1 MSTVKLIEYDVASDE
16 VRSVYDDIMS
26 VRKSEWVNNFW
37 KALANQPKLLQDTW
51 NSIKSVMA
59 PGSID
64 PLTKEMLYIAVSAT
78 NSCNYCT
85 NSHTAAARAKG
96 MTDEMLMELMA
107 IVGMANQT
115 NALANGLQ
123 IEVDESEL
131 TRKLY
136 LISSSGKDTEYM
148 NSG

>member
-37 KALANQPKLLQDTW
+37 KALANQPKLLKDTW
-51 NSIKSVMA
+51 NAIKAVMA

-78 NSCNYCT
+78 NSCNYCI

-96 MTDEMLMELMA
+96 MTNEMLMELMA

-123 IEVDESEL
+123 IEVDESYINGAL
-131 TRKLY
+131 K
-136 LISSSGKDTEYM
+136 
-148 NSG
+148 

>member
-1 MSTVKLIEYDVASDE
+1 MSTVKLIEYNMASDE
-16 VRSVYDDIMS
+16 VKSVYDDIMS
-26 VRKSEWVNNFW
+26 VRKSDWVNNFW
-37 KALANQPKLLQDTW
+37 KALANQPRLLKDTW
-51 NSIKSVMA
+51 NTIKSVMA

-64 PLTKEMLYIAVSAT
+64 PLTKEMVYIAISAS

-107 IVGMANQT
+107 IVGLANKT

-123 IEVDESEL
+123 IEIDEPYENGGL
-131 TRKLY
+131 Q
-136 LISSSGKDTEYM
+136 
-148 NSG
+148 

>member
-1 MSTVKLIEYDVASDE
+1 MSTVKLIEYDMASDE
-16 VRSVYDDIMS
+16 VKSVYDDIMS
-26 VRKSEWVNNFW
+26 VRKSDWVNNFW
-37 KALANQPKLLQDTW
+37 KALANQPRLLKDTW
-51 NSIKSVMA
+51 NTIKSVMA

-64 PLTKEMLYIAVSAT
+64 PLTKEMVYIAISAS

-107 IVGMANQT
+107 IVGMANKT

-123 IEVDESEL
+123 IEIDEPYKNGGL
-131 TRKLY
+131 Q
-136 LISSSGKDTEYM
+136 
-148 NSG
+148 

>member
-1 MSTVKLIEYDVASDE
+1 MSTVKLIEYNMASDE
-16 VRSVYDDIMS
+16 VKSVYDDIMS
-26 VRKSEWVNNFW
+26 VRKSDWVNNFW
-37 KALANQPKLLQDTW
+37 KALANQPRLLKDTW
-51 NSIKSVMA
+51 NTIKSVMA

-64 PLTKEMLYIAVSAT
+64 PLTKEMVYIAVSAS

-107 IVGMANQT
+107 IVGMANKT

-123 IEVDESEL
+123 IEIDEPYKNGSL
-131 TRKLY
+131 Q
-136 LISSSGKDTEYM
+136 
-148 NSG
+148 

>member
-37 KALANQPKLLQDTW
+37 KALANQPKLVKDTW
-51 NSIKSVMA
+51 NAIKAVMA

-78 NSCNYCT
+78 NSCNYCI

-123 IEVDESEL
+123 IEVDESYTNGAL
-131 TRKLY
+131 K
-136 LISSSGKDTEYM
+136 
-148 NSG
+148 

>member
-1 MSTVKLIEYDVASDE
+1 MSTVKLIEYNMASDE
-16 VRSVYDDIMS
+16 VKSVYDDIMS
-26 VRKSEWVNNFW
+26 VRKSDWVNNFW
-37 KALANQPKLLQDTW
+37 KALANQPRLLKDTW
-51 NSIKSVMA
+51 NTIKSVMA

-64 PLTKEMLYIAVSAT
+64 PLTKEMVYIAISAS

-107 IVGMANQT
+107 IVGMANKT

-123 IEVDESEL
+123 IEIDE
-131 TRKLY
+131 T
-136 LISSSGKDTEYM
+136 
-148 NSG
+148 

>member
-1 MSTVKLIEYDVASDE
+1 MSTVKLIEYNMASDE
-16 VRSVYDDIMS
+16 VKSVYNDIMS
-26 VRKSEWVNNFW
+26 VRKSDWVNNFW
-37 KALANQPKLLQDTW
+37 KALANQPRLLKDTW
-51 NSIKSVMA
+51 NTIKSVMA

-64 PLTKEMLYIAVSAT
+64 PLTKEMVYIAISAS

-107 IVGMANQT
+107 IVGMANKT

-123 IEVDESEL
+123 IEIDEPYKNGGL
-131 TRKLY
+131 Q
-136 LISSSGKDTEYM
+136 
-148 NSG
+148 

>member
-1 MSTVKLIEYDVASDE
+1 VSTVKLIEYNMASDE
-16 VRSVYDDIMS
+16 VKSVYDDIMS
-26 VRKSEWVNNFW
+26 VRKSDWVNNFW
-37 KALANQPKLLQDTW
+37 KALANQPRLLKDTW
-51 NSIKSVMA
+51 NTIKSVMA

-64 PLTKEMLYIAVSAT
+64 PLTKEMVYIAVSAS

-107 IVGMANQT
+107 IVGMANKT

-123 IEVDESEL
+123 IEIDEPYKNGGL
-131 TRKLY
+131 Q
-136 LISSSGKDTEYM
+136 
-148 NSG
+148 

>member
-1 MSTVKLIEYDVASDE
+1 MSTIKLIEYDVASDE

-37 KALANQPKLLQDTW
+37 KALANQPKLLKDTW
-51 NSIKSVMA
+51 NAIKAVMA

-78 NSCNYCT
+78 NSCNYCI

-123 IEVDESEL
+123 IEVDESYTNGAL
-131 TRKLY
+131 K
-136 LISSSGKDTEYM
+136 
-148 NSG
+148 

>member
-1 MSTVKLIEYDVASDE
+1 MSTVKLIEYNMASDE
-16 VRSVYDDIMS
+16 VKSVYDDIMS
-26 VRKSEWVNNFW
+26 VRKSDLVNNLW
-37 KALANQPKLLQDTW
+37 KALANQPRFLKDTC
-51 NSIKSVMA
+51 NTIKSVMA

-64 PLTKEMLYIAVSAT
+64 PLTKEMVYIAISAS

-107 IVGMANQT
+107 IVGMANKT

-123 IEVDESEL
+123 IEIDEPYKNGGL
-131 TRKLY
+131 Q
-136 LISSSGKDTEYM
+136 
-148 NSG
+148 

>member
-1 MSTVKLIEYDVASDE
+1 MSTVKLIEYNMASDE
-16 VRSVYDDIMS
+16 VKSVYDDIMS
-26 VRKSEWVNNFW
+26 VRKSDWVNNFW
-37 KALANQPKLLQDTW
+37 KALANQPRLLKDTW
-51 NSIKSVMA
+51 NTIKSVMD

-64 PLTKEMLYIAVSAT
+64 PLTKEMVYIAVSAS

-107 IVGMANQT
+107 IVGMANKT

-123 IEVDESEL
+123 IEIDEPYKNGGL
-131 TRKLY
+131 Q
-136 LISSSGKDTEYM
+136 
-148 NSG
+148 

>member
-1 MSTVKLIEYDVASDE
+1 MSTVKLIEYNMASDE
-16 VRSVYDDIMS
+16 VKSVYDAIMS
-26 VRKSEWVNNFW
+26 VRKSDWVNNFW
-37 KALANQPKLLQDTW
+37 KALANQPRLLKDTW
-51 NSIKSVMA
+51 NTIKSVMA

-64 PLTKEMLYIAVSAT
+64 PLTKEMVYIAISAS

-107 IVGMANQT
+107 IVGMANKT

-123 IEVDESEL
+123 IEIDEPYKNGGL
-131 TRKLY
+131 Q
-136 LISSSGKDTEYM
+136 
-148 NSG
+148 